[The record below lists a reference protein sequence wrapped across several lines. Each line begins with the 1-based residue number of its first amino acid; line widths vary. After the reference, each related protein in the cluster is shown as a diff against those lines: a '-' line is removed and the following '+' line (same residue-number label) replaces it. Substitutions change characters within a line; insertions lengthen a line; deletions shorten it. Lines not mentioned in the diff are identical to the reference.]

1 MGGYFFGNFKDK
13 ASVVIGDVQS
23 LVGFAVI
30 AKCIAQFS
38 LR

>member
-1 MGGYFFGNFKDK
+1 MGGYFSETKDK
-13 ASVVIGDVQS
+13 ANVVTGDVQS

-30 AKCIAQFS
+30 AKCIERFS